1 MSTLVTFHIG
11 RGGRFHNSGHRTVIG
26 YGRTLQDYIKE
37 YNLNDID
44 ENNEELP
51 IEEHTLTDGVGNI
64 LMQGEEIY
72 QETGCIDV
80 DGDYDTTI
88 VRYMKDCT
96 DSELQTIWKDYLAD
110 DVIYHN
116 EKAQDEICTLLGYK
130 RVHDIKAYKSNF
142 ELFWQEG
149 VISLD
154 VEEASPKEDWTE
166 LLEDKGFCPH
176 SIEKIIDKLGTYEKI
191 EDED

>member
-37 YNLNDID
+37 YHLIDID
-44 ENNEELP
+44 ENNKELP

-64 LMQGEEIY
+64 LMKGEEIY

-116 EKAQDEICTLLGYK
+116 EEAQDEICTLLGYK

-142 ELFWQEG
+142 ELFLQEG
-149 VISLD
+149 VLSLD
-154 VEEASPKEDWTE
+154 TEESMSKEDWTD

-176 SIEKIIDKLGTYEKI
+176 SIEKIIDKLGTYERI
-191 EDED
+191 EDEE